1 VLQIVTKMY
10 FRKGVPLHSTVH
22 RRVLY
27 TNRDFL
33 WADLVD
39 LPVGELAP
47 STGFEPVSTVTLS
60 VTEHLEAENPDGE
73 RSGLVATGGTELID
87 ALADVLSFGLNAV
100 FSRDGDLVRRLVP
113 DSLDE
118 SSRSS
123 ASKLFRLTFDPHR
136 FVQDAELDEM
146 RRFIAQLVALKR
158 SHFEAAMRAIR
169 RIVRATQRAVDDPT
183 IAYVDLVAA
192 LESLSDGTSAP
203 APTWDRLDAPK
214 RRLVDEAL
222 KDADA
227 GVAER
232 VRQAVIEAER
242 LGARS
247 RFVAFVTKN
256 VSPEYFRTEAT
267 DAVLPVRGA
276 DLERAL
282 KLAYDVRSR
291 NVHVLEDLP
300 PEAWV
305 LGDRADTVS
314 PPGMGTMLSLEGLAR
329 LARHVVTSYVDRA
342 PVEVDSTF
350 NWRASLP
357 GQVRMQVAPQYWI
370 WYAEGFHHESASR
383 YFSGFVG
390 NLADTFAGRNEG
402 VADIRAVLERIEQLL
417 PGTADGLAKTLM
429 VVIYALWHRA
439 LAPSDHRP
447 RAPSVL
453 AEHEHLLQ
461 RAEVP
466 SFVAGLLSNQLP
478 DWTDDQWH
486 TLATDRRA
494 QRSRRRHLEL
504 PAGFDAALQVM
515 AAERLV
521 EAGRTDEARTLAR
534 FAVDDLPGNEPL
546 MAWGAGLATG
556 QAAELDLRA
565 MVLDLPPDAGRSDEA
580 PHSAGAP
587 AVPPD
592 REAGEHPPG
601 DQPSARPPVA
611 GDEDHADDI
620 EAVGD
625 GRNAGSEAESDDSQ
639 RASGEQHSADAQHV

>member
-1 VLQIVTKMY
+1 
-10 FRKGVPLHSTVH
+10 
-22 RRVLY
+22 
-27 TNRDFL
+27 
-33 WADLVD
+33 
-39 LPVGELAP
+39 
-47 STGFEPVSTVTLS
+47 
-60 VTEHLEAENPDGE
+60 
-73 RSGLVATGGTELID
+73 
-87 ALADVLSFGLNAV
+87 
-100 FSRDGDLVRRLVP
+100 
-113 DSLDE
+113 
-118 SSRSS
+118 
-123 ASKLFRLTFDPHR
+123 
-136 FVQDAELDEM
+136 
-146 RRFIAQLVALKR
+146 
-158 SHFEAAMRAIR
+158 
-169 RIVRATQRAVDDPT
+169 
-183 IAYVDLVAA
+183 
-192 LESLSDGTSAP
+192 
-203 APTWDRLDAPK
+203 
-214 RRLVDEAL
+214 
-222 KDADA
+222 
-227 GVAER
+227 
-232 VRQAVIEAER
+232 
-242 LGARS
+242 
-247 RFVAFVTKN
+247 
-256 VSPEYFRTEAT
+256 
-267 DAVLPVRGA
+267 
-276 DLERAL
+276 
-282 KLAYDVRSR
+282 
-291 NVHVLEDLP
+291 
-300 PEAWV
+300 
-305 LGDRADTVS
+305 
-314 PPGMGTMLSLEGLAR
+314 
-329 LARHVVTSYVDRA
+329 VVTSYVDRA

-439 LAPSDHRP
+439 LAPSDDRP

-478 DWTDDQWH
+478 EWTDDQWH

-534 FAVDDLPGNEPL
+534 FAVEELPGNEPL

-556 QAAELDLRA
+556 QASELDLRA

-611 GDEDHADDI
+611 GDEDHAGDI
-620 EAVGD
+620 RGG
-625 GRNAGSEAESDDSQ
+625 GRRAQ
-639 RASGEQHSADAQHV
+639 RR